1 MTSRHLLA
9 AIALPLCL
17 IVLAGCTKKSAA
29 SKVTGTVT
37 YNGAPVTGGNL
48 AFRSD
53 AGAYT
58 AVIGP
63 DGKYTITDMPAGEF
77 TVTVDTEGL
86 NPNVKKQSYGG
97 GKGGVGGSPAPGGKG
112 QTSSPMPEG
121 AADAKAG
128 TYVKIPR
135 NYADPT
141 KTTLKY
147 SVKDGTQTI
156 DIALKD

>member
-9 AIALPLCL
+9 AITLPLCL
-17 IVLAGCTKKSAA
+17 VILAGCSKKTAA

-58 AVIGP
+58 AAIAP
-63 DGKYTITDMPAGEF
+63 DGKYTINDIPPGEF
-77 TVTVDTEGL
+77 TVTVDTEAL
-86 NPNVKKQSYGG
+86 NPNVKKQTYGG
-97 GKGGVGGSPAPGGKG
+97 GKAGGGSPAPGGKG
-112 QTSSPMPEG
+112 QTSSPVPES

-135 NYADPT
+135 SYSDPT

-147 SVKDGTQTI
+147 SIKDGTQTI
-156 DIALKD
+156 DIPLKD